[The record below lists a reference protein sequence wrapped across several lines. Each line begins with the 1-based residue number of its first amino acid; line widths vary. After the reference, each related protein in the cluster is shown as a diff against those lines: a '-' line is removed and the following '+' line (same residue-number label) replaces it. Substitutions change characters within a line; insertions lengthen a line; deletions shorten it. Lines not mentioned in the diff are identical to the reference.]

1 MSLIH
6 GIKWRVNKKIT
17 PVVSK
22 INYLSVK
29 NKKIE
34 KVKRKYIDDIV
45 VSLTSYPAR
54 FKTLDMCLKSLLVQ
68 TIKPYKIVVYLGN
81 DSSYEDIPDN
91 ILAYEKYG
99 IEFRIDKSEDL
110 KPHKKYYY
118 AMQEFKDKNI
128 VTVDDD
134 VVYPP
139 KMLER
144 LYEAHL
150 NNSHVICAGRVHRIT
165 FDENGRINEYDKWM
179 HGDDLI
185 KTPSAQLVP
194 IGIGGVLYPPKT
206 MNEKMFDIKSIKELC
221 LKADDLWLKCSS
233 CSVGTKVFA
242 VCNASKYLYE
252 LEEAQSTA
260 LKKGNVNLKQND
272 LYFKKAFDFF
282 KLEEKDFRE

>member
-272 LYFKKAFDFF
+272 IYFENAIKFFDLQNVSF
-282 KLEEKDFRE
+282 KD